1 VHANRLLP
9 VLIALAACALS
20 GEARAG
26 RALMPQD
33 WYRFQTLSDLQIAPD
48 GTAVAYLVTTY
59 DKEAD
64 ESRSALWI
72 ADWVRGESVQLTRGE
87 SVTDPRFSPD
97 GRYVSFLAARPAE
110 SATQLWLLDRRG
122 GEARAV
128 SQVTG
133 EISAYEW
140 SPDGAHV
147 VLVMRGEGAPAGEGK
162 AAAKPLRPLVID
174 ALQFKQ
180 DKEGYLT
187 AESRTHLYLLDVRT
201 GACEALTSDPNREDS
216 APAFSADGREIAF
229 VSNPLASDL
238 GRDEIELVA
247 AEKGA
252 VPRKLLTT
260 YSPNHQTLLWSP
272 DGTLLA
278 FLQGAEPKFNA
289 YITDR
294 LAVADVKTGKVRGL
308 TDALDRAVYTPHFA
322 ADGRSILFA
331 VEDDGYQYPA
341 AVSVANGAVT
351 HLADA
356 LVVHDLAAAAGHTAV
371 LVSSDQAAPE
381 VYALEQGK
389 LRRLSH
395 HNDALFAQLTLGSV
409 EDIAFR
415 SGGGTE
421 VHGQMVKP
429 PDYTPGR
436 RYPTILWIHGGPN
449 GQDDHS
455 LELSGY
461 GPPLE
466 RQFFATHGYVV
477 LAINYRGGTGR
488 GAQYARAIL
497 ADWGHKEV
505 EDLLAGV
512 DYAIAHGIADPQRL
526 GVGGWSYGGIL
537 TDFTIASDTRFK
549 AAISG
554 AGSGNQTAMYGADE
568 YLVQYNAE
576 LGPPWR
582 DPALWLKV
590 SYPFFH
596 ADRIRTPTL
605 FLGGDKDFNVP
616 VAGGEQMYQA
626 LRTLGVPAQ
635 LIVYPGEY
643 HVLTRPSFLVD
654 RTQRYLDWMDKY
666 LKAKP

>member
-1 VHANRLLP
+1 
-9 VLIALAACALS
+9 
-20 GEARAG
+20 
-26 RALMPQD
+26 MP
-33 WYRFQTLSDLQIAPD
+33 
-48 GTAVAYLVTTY
+48 
-59 DKEAD
+59 
-64 ESRSALWI
+64 
-72 ADWVRGESVQLTRGE
+72 
-87 SVTDPRFSPD
+87 
-97 GRYVSFLAARPAE
+97 
-110 SATQLWLLDRRG
+110 
-122 GEARAV
+122 
-128 SQVTG
+128 G
-133 EISAYEW
+133 EITDYEW
-140 SPDGAHV
+140 SPDGVHV
-147 VLVMRGEGAPAGEGK
+147 VLVMHGDTEQNEGK
-162 AAAKPLRPLVID
+162 AAGKPVRPLVID

-201 GACEALTSDPNREDS
+201 GVCEPLASDASREDS

-229 VSNPLASDL
+229 VSNPVGSDR
-238 GRDEIELVA
+238 GRDEIYLVA

-252 VPRKLLTT
+252 TPRELLTT
-260 YSPNHQTLLWSP
+260 FSPNHQKLLWSP
-272 DGTLLA
+272 DGTQLA
-278 FLQGAEPKFNA
+278 FLEGDEPKFNA

-294 LAVADVKTGKVRGL
+294 LALADVSGKVRVL
-308 TDALDRAVYTPHFA
+308 TQALDRAVFSPQFA
-322 ADGRSILFA
+322 ADGGSILFT

-341 AVSVANGAVT
+341 AVSVANGTIT
-351 HLADA
+351 HLAESM
-356 LVVHDLAAAAGHTAV
+356 VVHELAAAAGHTAV
-371 LVSSDQAAPE
+371 LVSNDRAAPE

-409 EDIAFR
+409 EDITFKSR
-415 SGGGTE
+415 GGTE
-421 VHGQMVKP
+421 VHGQIVKP

-455 LELSGY
+455 LELWGY

-477 LAINYRGGTGR
+477 LAVNYRGGTGR
-488 GAQYARAIL
+488 GAQYARAIF

-505 EDLLAGV
+505 EDLLGGV
-512 DYAIAHGIADPQRL
+512 DYAIAAGIADPQRL
-526 GVGGWSYGGIL
+526 GIGGWSYGGIL
-537 TDFTIASDTRFK
+537 TDYTIASDPRFK
-549 AAISG
+549 VAISV
-554 AGSGNQTAMYGADE
+554 AGSANQTAMYGADE

-582 DPALWLKV
+582 DPALWLRV

>member
-1 VHANRLLP
+1 MHANRLLP
-9 VLIALAACALS
+9 LLIALTACALS
-20 GEARAG
+20 GGARAG

-33 WYRFQTLSDLQIAPD
+33 WYGFQTLSDLQIAPD
-48 GTAVAYLVTTY
+48 GAAVAYLVTTY

-409 EDIAFR
+409 EDIAFKS
-415 SGGGTE
+415 SGGIE
-421 VHGQMVKP
+421 VHGQIVKP
-429 PDYTPGR
+429 SDYTPGR

-466 RQFFATHGYVV
+466 RQFFATHGYAV